1 MTNKTRKGLLPLFLL
16 VCALLPPLSAQGEVK
31 EIRIANEFI
40 KMLEDGIS
48 TNDVYILTEDINLQG
63 RVISCS
69 SKDLLGIFD
78 GQGHVV
84 SNFTFNNNNP
94 TDKSKKSCGLFS
106 TITGVFQN
114 VVFCDVTI
122 AASSKSSSAMGLVA
136 GSLSG
141 LVSNCTFIR
150 IHADCSTGFN
160 FGIVAGNTKNG
171 HIEDCTVIGCTLTNS
186 QSSVGGIVGTMGF
199 YENSTDNLVKRCR
212 VIGST
217 IQSTL
222 NCGGILG
229 WMSDYGSIEDC
240 YVSATNIDGSIAA
253 GGIIGGLAESNTF
266 TRNYFYGLISNN
278 CRDAGTFCGIS
289 IKTVTSNNFIY
300 DGELLPYH
308 GPFGDCQEAIFNNLH
323 NSDITKMTNAPL
335 MESVL
340 GGGDGWVFRDGCH
353 PTLVDQLSSQYGS
366 PSGKN
371 SWGEPLDDNL
381 LIIKDAKGLA
391 AFRDNV
397 NRGFTYEGCKVQLWE
412 YIDNNLDMSDYG
424 DFGAPI
430 GCDGEHPFMGEFDGN
445 GKTITGLY
453 MSQSAGLFGTV
464 SNAYIHDLTLKD
476 AYYGRQ
482 STGNGGGLIGAV
494 AYGASYVEN
503 CHVTLKDILGGNNAT
518 RCFGGILG
526 EVLVENNYAYATIR
540 GCSYEGRI
548 EGGKNY
554 GVVGEP
560 GRSSL
565 SYNYY
570 IMAYDLIHP
579 IITPI
584 TGSSKGNFYDNLGLV
599 PACHVQAAEGI
610 TLEFDD
616 FGDGW
621 GNPGVAIN
629 GADVGLTITNNKGY
643 EDYVATA
650 GKLTHESGN
659 HFILRLDTFRDLPL
673 IILGTESDYQD
684 TSSGTADDPYIITT
698 TSQMELLAM
707 RVNEQGETYHDKHF
721 RLDADLDFSGKTYIP
736 IGNSTSNTFQGTFD
750 GNGHTIANISTG
762 SDNRY
767 AGVFGLTSNGAT
779 VKNLVVGGTSKIY
792 GTEIAGGI
800 IAGNFNNDLTI
811 TNCRVEAGVTVITM
825 GGFAGGIIGLFSPPS
840 TMTGCLMEGI
850 VRNDGNNYLN
860 PYSFSNGL
868 YGGEKY
874 YGYYNAGEMKD
885 CVFTGILSY
894 ALSTSA
900 NIHFY
905 AITADPD
912 INLTPATTTPPTHYD
927 VSGIT
932 SYDNLMVCNGAL
944 YTTSPQSSHTIC
956 ITYQRE
962 GYTAN
967 SLEATNGA
975 TLDKQDVSEEIDG
988 NYLLTIA
995 ADNTEIRATTTTPIS
1010 YTINYYLNGGTADN
1024 PITYNVE
1031 SDGITLTTPTRDNYI
1046 FTGWTGTDLQ
1056 SITKTVIIPHGSTG
1070 DRSYTAYWMP
1080 DAEVWVEYAPNN
1092 ETITHFN
1099 SDHPEGGN
1107 IIIGR
1112 TLYGSGQW
1120 NTLCLPFT
1128 VDLNDEDCPLRGATV
1143 RELSDAHLDGNE
1155 LLLDFSGADVTTLE
1169 AGKPYLVK
1177 WEGSDNGSF
1186 FFTKVAATD
1195 ATPQAIVAS
1204 DGSVTFAG
1212 TYAPVVIP
1220 SEGDR
1225 TKIYLDADTELHWP
1239 NDAMA
1244 INSFHAFFQLGDGI
1258 YKPSTYRIVLG
1269 DGEEFAGTLYAF
1281 YKGDLNHDDMVS
1293 STDVTLLVDCIL
1305 GEESAWCD
1313 KNQAD
1318 IDGNGNISVTDIT
1331 TLVDL
1336 ILNGGEATLPGN
1348 GGNCSYAR

>member
-1 MTNKTRKGLLPLFLL
+1 MYINQSKTSLIQAMLIA
-16 VCALLPPLSAQGEVK
+16 CALFSSLSAHGEMK
-31 EIRIANEFI
+31 EISTATQFTQ
-40 KMLEDGIS
+40 MLQDGIGV
-48 TNDVYILTEDINLQG
+48 NDVYLLTADINMNG
-63 RVISCS
+63 IVV
-69 SKDLLGIFD
+69 SKGKKELSGIFD

-84 SNFTFNNNNP
+84 SNFTLKNDGESSNN
-94 TDKSKKSCGLFS
+94 CGLFQEV
-106 TITGVFQN
+106 TGIFQN

-122 AASSKSSSAMGLVA
+122 AAGSKSSSAAGLVA

-141 LVSNCTFIR
+141 RVYNCTFIR
-150 IHADCSTGFN
+150 IHANCSTGFN
-160 FGIVAGNTKNG
+160 FGIVAGKTKYG
-171 HIEDCTVIGCTLTNS
+171 QIEDCTVIGCTLTNS
-186 QSSVGGIVGTMGF
+186 ISSVGGIVGTMGF

-217 IQSTL
+217 IQSTS
-222 NCGGILG
+222 NSGGIVG

-266 TRNYFYGLISNN
+266 TRNYFYGLINNN
-278 CRDAGTFCGIS
+278 CSSAGAFCGTS
-289 IKTVTSNNFIY
+289 LKTVTSNNFIY
-300 DGELLPYH
+300 DGELLSYH
-308 GPFGDCQEAIFNNLH
+308 GLVGDCKEARFNKYQ

-335 MESVL
+335 MESLL
-340 GGGDGWVFRDGCH
+340 GGGDGWVFRNGSH
-353 PTLVDQLSSQYGS
+353 PTLVDQLSSQFGS
-366 PSGKN
+366 PSGN
-371 SWGEPLDDNL
+371 ISYGEPLNDNI

-412 YIDNNLDMSDYG
+412 YMENNLDMSTYG

-430 GCDGEHPFMGEFDGN
+430 GCDVEHPFMGEFDGN

-453 MSQSAGLFGTV
+453 MSQSVGLFGTV

-476 AYYGRQ
+476 AYYGRE

-540 GCSYEGRI
+540 GCSYEGKI

-673 IILGTESDYQD
+673 TILGTESDYQD

-707 RVNEQGETYHDKHF
+707 RVNTQGETYHDKHF

-736 IGNSTSNTFQGTFD
+736 IGNDVTNTFQGTFD
-750 GNGHTIANISTG
+750 GNGHTIANINTG
-762 SDNRY
+762 SDNMY

-779 VKNLVVGGTSKIY
+779 VKNLVVGGTSTIY

-800 IAGNFNNDLTI
+800 IASNYNNDLTI
-811 TNCRVEAGVTVITM
+811 TNCRVDAGVTVISM
-825 GGFAGGIIGLFSPPS
+825 RGFAGGIIGHFPPQS
-840 TMTGCLMEGI
+840 TMTGCLMEGT
-850 VRNDGNNYLN
+850 VGNDGYNNLF

-868 YGGEKY
+868 CGGERIYNNY
-874 YGYYNAGEMKD
+874 YLVGEMKD
-885 CVFTGILSY
+885 CVFTGTLSSD
-894 ALSTSA
+894 LSPNA

-905 AITADPD
+905 AITAGPD
-912 INLTPATTTPPTHYD
+912 INLTPTTTTPSTHYD

-932 SYDNLMVCNGAL
+932 AYGNLMACNGAL

-962 GYTAN
+962 GYTAGGF
-967 SLEATNGA
+967 EASGGA
-975 TLDKQDVSEEIDG
+975 TLSKQDVSEEIDG

-995 ADNTEIRATTTTPIS
+995 TDNTKIHATTATPIN
-1010 YTINYYLNGGTADN
+1010 YTINYYLKGGITDN
-1024 PITYNVE
+1024 PTTYNVE
-1031 SDGITLTTPTRDNYI
+1031 SDGITLATPTREDYI
-1046 FTGWTGTDLQ
+1046 FTGWTGTDLN
-1056 SITKTVIIPHGSTG
+1056 STTKTVIIPHGSTG
-1070 DRSYTAYWMP
+1070 NRSYTAYWMP
-1080 DAEVWVEYAPNN
+1080 DAEVWVEYAPNS
-1092 ETITHFN
+1092 EAITHFN

-1128 VDLNDEDCPLRGATV
+1128 VDLNDEDCPLHGAIV
-1143 RELSDAHLDGNE
+1143 RELSDVHIDRDE
-1155 LLLDFSGADVTTLE
+1155 LLLDFSGANVTTLE

-1177 WEGSDNGSF
+1177 WEGSGNGSF
-1186 FFTKVAATD
+1186 FFKKVAAAD

-1212 TYAPVVIP
+1212 TYAPLLIP
-1220 SEGDR
+1220 SGGDR

-1244 INSFHAFFQLGDGI
+1244 INSFHAFFQFGDGI
-1258 YKPSTYRIVLG
+1258 YKPSSYRIVLG
-1269 DGEEFAGTLYAF
+1269 EGEEFSGTLYTF
-1281 YKGDLNHDDMVS
+1281 YRGDINHDGMVS
-1293 STDVTLLVDCIL
+1293 AADVSLMVNYIL
-1305 GEESAWCD
+1305 GEEPAWGD
-1313 KNQAD
+1313 KNKAD
-1318 IDGNGNISVTDIT
+1318 IDGNGILSVTDVT
-1331 TLVDL
+1331 ALVDL
-1336 ILNGGEATLPGN
+1336 ILMGIEEEQPSDGGGN
-1348 GGNCSYAR
+1348 GYAR